1 MVEKYFSVSCCVMPQ
16 CKMLCAVHMWLFVNS
31 LFSYEVFFLAF
42 GIHNLSICSFCS
54 ILFNFFFKSHVL
66 GIVANPNTNSMV
78 NYSNNCQA
86 LALLKSIV
94 DLLIHY
100 FSPKSASFCISEW
113 SCLDWFAARLTQNT
127 AVMANFP
134 CSTLW
139 SVNWEA

>member
-1 MVEKYFSVSCCVMPQ
+1 MVEKYFSVSWCVMPQ
-16 CKMLCAVHMWLFVNS
+16 CKMLCAVHMLVFVNS
-31 LFSYEVFFLAF
+31 PFSYEMFFLDF
-42 GIHNLSICSFCS
+42 GIHNLSICSFLLPSCS
-54 ILFNFFFKSHVL
+54 IFFKSHVL
-66 GIVANPNTNSMV
+66 GIVVNPNTNWMV

-100 FSPKSASFCISEW
+100 FAPKWASFCISEW
-113 SCLDWFAARLTQNT
+113 TCLDWFAARLTQNT